1 MKTKAKQLSQPA
13 NRGRL
18 VTTAGWLLAVLL
30 LAGCSQTPP
39 TPYATAYKDAL
50 GRYPGTMPV
59 TDASVDRF
67 IAFFSHHQAAAGA
80 EPVDPAAMYADRFYF
95 SDTLVTTEDPALALA
110 HLRRM
115 RSSAEDLEVRLL
127 NRLDDG
133 ADVYLIWQMLA
144 TFTPV
149 RSPVTS
155 NTIGMTHLRFDDAGR
170 IVLHQDFWDASEGF
184 YQHVPV
190 LGSIIHRI
198 RRGFDHDDQ

>member
-1 MKTKAKQLSQPA
+1 MQIKARQSRSP
-13 NRGRL
+13 
-18 VTTAGWLLAVLL
+18 TAPVRRTAAAVWLLAALTL
-30 LAGCSQTPP
+30 TGCSQTPP
-39 TPYATAYKDAL
+39 EPYAAFYERAL
-50 GRYPGTMPV
+50 ERYPGSTPV

-67 IAFFSHHQAAAGA
+67 IDFFSHNSASA
-80 EPVDPAAMYADRFYF
+80 VDPAALYAERFYF
-95 SDTLVTTEDPALALA
+95 SDTLVTTNDPALALS

-115 RSSAEDLEVRLL
+115 RSSAEELEVRLL

-133 ADVYLIWQMLA
+133 ADVYLVWQMRA

-155 NTIGMTHLRFDDAGR
+155 ITIGVTHLRFDDAGR

-190 LGSIIHRI
+190 LGSVIHRI
-198 RRGFDHDDQ
+198 RRSFEHDDE